1 MGSRIS
7 NTISMKLNSPSLP
20 AIGIIIFLV
29 LLGACK
35 KSNVSGGTDST
46 NIPFITP
53 IGDTAGAPVSASIG
67 PTGGSLT
74 SSDGR
79 VQLVI
84 PAGALSQTTIITI
97 QPIIN
102 LCPGGIGLAYDL
114 QPTGTKF
121 STPASFIFHYSDSD
135 VNGTEPL
142 LITSA
147 FQDSANAWEFNDTEK
162 DVDSINKKISFDINH
177 FCPYGFIP
185 EIVIFARPQILTE
198 NQTSQIKVQVWVV
211 PKSPATYHGAKYV
224 QSKADVDN
232 SLVTN
237 WHATTT
243 TAGTSGTLTSK
254 GSSAVFQ
261 APSNIDKDAE
271 VSIGCDINVPVT
283 VKLKGGTISTPPT
296 PFHLLTYIQLSS
308 GVYSMN
314 LSVLVAMHQTSFFIA
329 DRYTDGATMQVDVK
343 YNDVTISKI
352 VNQAPSVDPAVG
364 PFGSGAVAWVP
375 DLIGVTNI
383 LPTSTGKFTAD
394 AQGGGDI
401 ALSFMHSSSTVYPKW
416 VLTSPNGPA
425 QYSGGYSVHGQP
437 VNVEFHTQTTAQTL
451 YLIGNVGYD
460 SIYFTITPIH

>member
-1 MGSRIS
+1 
-7 NTISMKLNSPSLP
+7 MKLNSPSLP

-46 NIPFITP
+46 NIPFTTP

-121 STPASFIFHYSDSD
+121 STPASLIFHYSDSD

-142 LITSA
+142 LITSV

-162 DVDSINKKISFDINH
+162 DVDSINKKISFEIDH
-177 FCPYGFIP
+177 FCANGFIA
-185 EIVIFARPQILTE
+185 EIVVSSRPTSVKE
-198 NQTSQIKVQVWVV
+198 NQTSQVKVQQWIV
-211 PKSPATYHGAKYV
+211 PKDLGSYKGGKFV
-224 QSKADVDN
+224 QSRSDIAN

-237 WHATTT
+237 WLVRNYAN
-243 TAGTSGTLTSK
+243 ASGDPGTITGN
-254 GSSAVFQ
+254 GSAAVYL
-261 APSNIDKDAE
+261 APSNIDKDKSVE
-271 VSIGCDINVPVT
+271 VSCNINVPVT
-283 VKLKGGTISTPPT
+283 VKLKGGGTVTIKTP
-296 PFHLLTYIQLSS
+296 LIEENSIGLIS

-314 LSVLVAMHQTSFFIA
+314 LSILVAMNQSSFFVA
-329 DRYTDGATMQVDVK
+329 DRYTDGATMQIDVK
-343 YNDVTISKI
+343 YNDVTIGNI
-352 VNQAPSVDPAVG
+352 VNRAPTVDPAVL
-364 PFGSGAVAWVP
+364 PFGDGAVAWVP

-394 AQGGGDI
+394 YQGGYM
-401 ALSFMHSSSTVYPKW
+401 ALDFKHSSTVYPSW

-425 QYSGGYSVHGQP
+425 QYSGGSIVQGQP
-437 VNVEFHTQTTAQTL
+437 VSIEFHTQTQAQTL
-451 YLIGNVGYD
+451 YTVTAVGYD
-460 SIYFTITPIH
+460 SIYFVITPIQ